1 MKLFIYTH
9 KLRTKTTHVVTTAF
23 LLCILYACDSFVEVE
38 QPNSQLT
45 AAAVFESKS
54 TANAAMADIY
64 AQIREN
70 GIVTGKLSGI
80 SNLLGNYTDELISYE
95 SGSYSAADFYNNSL
109 LASNPLISSLWNAT
123 YNQVYAANAVYY
135 GVENSVALV
144 TADKNQ
150 LQGEALFV
158 RAFNHFYLVT
168 IFGDVPYIT
177 TTDYKQNSTV
187 TRMPSAEV
195 YEHVIADL
203 QLAISL
209 LPKDYVGSNRI
220 RPNKA
225 TAQALLARVLL
236 YKGAWVD
243 AANMASAVLNDT
255 SLYIWEENIN
265 NIFLKSSTTTI
276 WQLAPAYEGYN
287 TEEGSA
293 FIFLSGPPAI
303 VALSDNLIAQF
314 SATDLRKDLWT
325 KAVTDGTNTWYH
337 AYKYK
342 ESMETGASLEYS
354 IQFRL
359 AEQYLIRAEARA
371 RQNDLIG
378 AKEDLNKIRHTAGLA
393 DTAAN
398 SSIEILEAILQERRL
413 EFFTELGHRFFDL
426 KRFEKLDSVLS
437 GKPGWN
443 SNDKFLPLPQSE
455 LLVNP
460 FLRPQNSGY

>member
-378 AKEDLNKIRHTAGLA
+378 AKEDLNKIRHTGGLA

-443 SNDKFLPLPQSE
+443 SNDKFWPLPQSE